1 MTLTPEKK
9 AAIATMLLKK
19 SAYDVG
25 IEFEL
30 DKYYKNS
37 ATMISTVSKIYN
49 QVKNDPEKFAVSSD
63 LMVQVELAVKAR
75 TYKIEGQGERRTL
88 RQIADEKKNKP
99 IAEIA
104 LDNRSKASALL
115 NIKLDDLLYNKKA
128 RAKVSIG
135 EMAKVY
141 GITFDKGQIVEGKA
155 TDHVAMMAK
164 VEGNMSPSEA
174 IDIVLK
180 MREYNQSIT
189 EEANQK

>member
-1 MTLTPEKK
+1 MTLVLSTYLNPSYMTLTPEKK

-37 ATMISTVSKIYN
+37 ATMISTVSR
-49 QVKNDPEKFAVSSD
+49 D

-75 TYKIEGQGERRTL
+75 TYKIEGQGERVTL
-88 RQIADEKKNKP
+88 RQLADEKKNKP